1 MDWRNNAYSSLVQ
14 GLEFS
19 ASRISFGDYSV
30 SRQRGVVDL
39 FVIVDDDML
48 SYLQGL
54 EAQGPN
60 LEHALSNDLPRIL
73 FFNINGSGLGHLS
86 RCLAYARRMRGRA
99 RPIFFSLAS
108 AIEIIHDMG
117 FEADYFVS
125 EFWSSSHINAW
136 NRELAV
142 RFGLMLEE
150 VRPDA
155 VVFDGTWPFHG
166 FMHACDQYGISVRV
180 WSNRGL
186 HKEDFEPVP
195 VKESDFDLVIQPG
208 EIGSDFTVERAERPG
223 RKVMTPPV
231 TLLKH
236 NELLGRDEAR
246 EKLGLER
253 DGRYAL
259 FSLGPGNLK
268 DVSDIAHGLLK
279 EMRERGFTVVW
290 ARAPISVRDVPL
302 PDDVPVIS
310 VYPLVRYLRAFDVVA
325 SAAGYN
331 ACCEI
336 VQTGVPSLLVPNMQV
351 ADDQTRRAQIISRYA
366 PVVVSLCETPD
377 QRHGAVDD
385 LLKLVDTSRKMPT
398 IDLDGAE
405 RAADEILALVT
416 QKAAL

>member
-1 MDWRNNAYSSLVQ
+1 MT
-14 GLEFS
+14 E
-19 ASRISFGDYSV
+19 
-30 SRQRGVVDL
+30 
-39 FVIVDDDML
+39 
-48 SYLQGL
+48 
-54 EAQGPN
+54 E
-60 LEHALSNDLPRIL
+60 LPRIL
-73 FFNINGSGLGHLS
+73 FFNINGSGTGHLS
-86 RCLAYARRMRGRA
+86 RCLAYAHRMRGRA

-108 AIEIIHDMG
+108 AIETIHEMG

-125 EFWSSSHINAW
+125 EFWSRSHINAW

-166 FMHACDQYGISVRV
+166 FMHACDRYGISVRV

-208 EIGSDFTVERAERPG
+208 EVGSDFTIERAERPG
-223 RKVMTPPV
+223 RKVTTPPV
-231 TLLKH
+231 TLLKSG
-236 NELLGRDEAR
+236 ELLDRDEAR
-246 EKLGLER
+246 EELGLER

-268 DVSDIAHGLLK
+268 DVSDVAHGLLE
-279 EMRERGFTVVW
+279 EMRRRGVTVVW

-302 PDDVPVIS
+302 PDDVPIIS

-336 VQTGVPSLLVPNMQV
+336 VQSGVPSLLVPNMQV
-351 ADDQTRRAQIISRYA
+351 ADDQILRAKMTARYA
-366 PVVVSLCETPD
+366 PVVVSPCDTPAE
-377 QRHGAVDD
+377 RREAVDG
-385 LLKLVDTSRKMPT
+385 LLKLIDTSRKMPT
-398 IDLDGAE
+398 INLDGAE